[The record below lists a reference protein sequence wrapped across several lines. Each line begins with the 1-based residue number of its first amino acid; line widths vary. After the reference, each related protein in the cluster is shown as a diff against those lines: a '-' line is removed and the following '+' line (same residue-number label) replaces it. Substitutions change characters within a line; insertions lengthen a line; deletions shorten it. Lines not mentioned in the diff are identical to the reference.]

1 MIAARPDLL
10 VIGGLTIDRFA
21 DGSAAPGGSVLHIA
35 RAAASRGV
43 RVAILTVAGPEPEAQ
58 AALAELR
65 QLVVDVEAGDAD
77 ATATFSHHDT
87 AQGRRLALKRR
98 GGRVAIAGSALLAS
112 ADAVLVAP
120 VAGEVSAAEL
130 TTLVSVP
137 VRAAILQ
144 GWLRSLDE
152 GAEVRP
158 LPLADLGSP
167 AIAALSGFDL
177 IVASREDLLAEA
189 RDPREQLH
197 SLRRALG
204 PGPALFVTDGT
215 DGLWMDDRTA
225 TLHLPVPRRVTTAST
240 VGAGDILAAFL
251 AVGDPAVAIEQRA
264 RVAMEVVAGIL
275 EERRR

>member
-87 AQGRRLALKRR
+87 AQGRRLALERR

>member
-87 AQGRRLALKRR
+87 AQGRRLALERR

-137 VRAAILQ
+137 VRAAIAGQVGKL
-144 GWLRSLDE
+144 SI
-152 GAEVRP
+152 P
-158 LPLADLGSP
+158 S
-167 AIAALSGFDL
+167 AAYGHVGVNLSDTPDG
-177 IVASREDLLAEA
+177 
-189 RDPREQLH
+189 EQ
-197 SLRRALG
+197 
-204 PGPALFVTDGT
+204 FV
-215 DGLWMDDRTA
+215 
-225 TLHLPVPRRVTTAST
+225 
-240 VGAGDILAAFL
+240 
-251 AVGDPAVAIEQRA
+251 AVACGGNFQLSYPLGDAIIVFGLPKQWTP
-264 RVAMEVVAGIL
+264 
-275 EERRR
+275 